1 MLPLCLFISYY
12 VCPPP
17 GYLKKSRITVIF
29 TMHALDI
36 GPSRKK
42 RRTSKAE
49 KTMEKAIDV
58 FLTHQEEMEEKF
70 RAQEEERWKRETE
83 LEERKR
89 REDREHEVRMLQIIT
104 QAFHGGLPGPY
115 DYTDYENY

>member
-1 MLPLCLFISYY
+1 MNDQKILCMRL
-12 VCPPP
+12 
-17 GYLKKSRITVIF
+17 
-29 TMHALDI
+29 I

-58 FLTHQEEMEEKF
+58 LTHQEEMEEKF